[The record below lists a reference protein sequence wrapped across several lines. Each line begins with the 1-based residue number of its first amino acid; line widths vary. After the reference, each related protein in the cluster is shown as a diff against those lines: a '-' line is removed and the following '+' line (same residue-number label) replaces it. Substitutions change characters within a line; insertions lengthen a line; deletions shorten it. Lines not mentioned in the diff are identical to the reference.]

1 MAMPRMWPVL
11 GSVGECLWLLP
22 SIRHDHDRRRQYLS
36 GLWEVSVR
44 ALFDGVPHPSQVSG
58 DFVSAPTSRQAALER
73 LSEGVKELLATDWGL
88 PHHVETGLE
97 AMLLNVEQATLEEQ
111 ARPVEQAV
119 PETADR
125 LDACPR
131 HCTVFQQYG
140 DCDHR
145 NPSELAAAKIALC
158 KARVAIRA
166 AARIITDRTEL
177 MGDTADDPLPDVR
190 AWLAL
195 PAVKAAVKEET

>member
-1 MAMPRMWPVL
+1 MAMPRLWPVL

-58 DFVSAPTSRQAALER
+58 DFVSAPTSRQAALEAIGEILHATQTKNCLTSHALEDCVHR
-73 LSEGVKELLATDWGL
+73 DPIRQWAKAILAAVEHAAPEGER
-88 PHHVETGLE
+88 
-97 AMLLNVEQATLEEQ
+97 LEE
-111 ARPVEQAV
+111 
-119 PETADR
+119 
-125 LDACPR
+125 CPR
-131 HCTVFQQYG
+131 NCTTFQQYG

-158 KARVAIRA
+158 KARGAIR
-166 AARIITDRTEL
+166 EL
-177 MGDTADDPLPDVR
+177 VKRLDQHEELSDIL
-190 AWLAL
+190 AW
-195 PAVKAAVKEET
+195 PAVVAAMKEEK